1 MHDRNDPI
9 SSISEFLPPTYDGAC
24 RLLNW
29 RHGAREGMT
38 VDLQLQDPG
47 PSGSHPFRGIPSG
60 RERGQRF
67 LVVVRFPSEN
77 PEGGV
82 IVHSGEAILDSWAE
96 SDRAGMMARFVLDDG
111 PDGVVGRHPF
121 FGLAIGP
128 ARGEPLVLA
137 AYAVSEDEKVV
148 GPSKVRGR
156 TPFHQL
162 TEVTQSHILCGD
174 ARFQRFLEAKLPAMV
189 KDASTREALMA
200 MRDRPRDFAD
210 GAVRAVLGVATR
222 AVMNGDGDAAARARS
237 RWRNLHAAYED
248 EMWDRRFRISE
259 PEGA

>member
-1 MHDRNDPI
+1 LTDPVAAI
-9 SSISEFLPPTYDGAC
+9 AEFLPPTYDGAC

-38 VDLQLQDPG
+38 VDLQLQQPG
-47 PSGSHPFRGIPSG
+47 VAGSHPFRGIPSG

-67 LVVVRFPSEN
+67 LIVVRFPSEN
-77 PEGGV
+77 PGAG
-82 IVHSGEAILDSWAE
+82 IVLHSGEVILDGWNE

-111 PDGVVGRHPF
+111 PDGVQGRHPF

-128 ARGEPLVLA
+128 ARGEMLDLV
-137 AYAVSEDEKVV
+137 AYAVSEDERVV

-174 ARFQRFLEAKLPAMV
+174 PRFQRFLEARLERLV
-189 KDASTREALMA
+189 RDAPTREALLA

-210 GAVRAVLGVATR
+210 GAVRAALGVSTR
-222 AVMNGDGDAAARARS
+222 AVMNGDGDAAAQARS
-237 RWRNLHAAYED
+237 RWRNLWAANED
-248 EMWDRRFRISE
+248 EAFDRRFRIPE
-259 PEGA
+259 TEGA